1 MKDSGAILLSMLFVL
16 ALIGLTLAESSNRT
30 YATVQTVREFIIA
43 HRARARLQRQA
54 LHESETTSFVERE
67 ETIGLQEL
75 YVARS
80 LSLRAG
86 THPLYDL
93 GHHFLLPEQC
103 EPHAVTFSNDVER
116 NKAWRSN
123 YTCQIRLNPLPSPFR
138 THHNLRVI
146 APLESLPKQVI
157 ITNGSF
163 FTSETLHVQHS
174 LLLIAGGDIELPH
187 LSASNNR
194 SLVDIISLNGTIT
207 IRNISGITSLY
218 LDALKSAYAPYG
230 TTVRDA
236 PRLITESAGWV
247 SGLHSRRSDSQERLR
262 GNIAQGQ

>member
-1 MKDSGAILLSMLFVL
+1 MKDSGTILLSMLFVL
-16 ALIGLTLAESSNRT
+16 ALIGLTIAESSNRT
-30 YATVQTVREFIIA
+30 YATVQTVRNFIIA

-54 LHESETTSFVERE
+54 LHESERNSFVERE

-86 THPLYDL
+86 KHPLYDL

-103 EPHAVTFSNDVER
+103 EPNAVTFSNDYER
-116 NKAWRSN
+116 NKAWSSN
-123 YTCQIRLNPLPSPFR
+123 YTCRIGLNPLPSPFR

-163 FTSETLHVQHS
+163 LASETLHVKHS

-187 LSASNNR
+187 LSARTNA

-207 IRNISGITSLY
+207 IRKISGITSLY
-218 LDALKSAYAPYG
+218 LDALKSVYTPYG
-230 TTVRDA
+230 TTVRDT
-236 PRLITESAGWV
+236 PRLITESPGWIR
-247 SGLHSRRSDSQERLR
+247 GLHSRRSDSQGGLR
-262 GNIAQGQ
+262 GNIAQRQ